1 MVTAR
6 AIIVD
11 LSRGPQ
17 LVRSL
22 NLVAGVGGI
31 APIVGPLIGAVILQL
46 VPLAGVVLGGRG
58 ARGA

>member
-6 AIIVD
+6 AIVVD
-11 LSRGPQ
+11 LTRGPQ

-31 APIVGPLIGAVILQL
+31 APIVGPLIGAVILQFSHWRVSFWVVAAL
-46 VPLAGVVLGGRG
+46 GVR
-58 ARGA
+58 